1 MSVSVPDLGAVF
13 AAYERVAAEAD
24 ALFARVQQLHP
35 DCVTCTAG
43 CGDCCHAVFDLS
55 LVEAMYL
62 NRRFAEVIP
71 HGPLRSAIL
80 QGAAEVDRPL
90 TRLKRGYYQ
99 SVRDAG
105 KEAAASAEAPE
116 QAAERAI
123 GHVLEEAARARVRC
137 PLLLADDTCALYDSR
152 PITCRLYGVPA
163 VIGGQTHVCGKSA
176 FATGGRY
183 PTVHMD
189 KIQDRLDA
197 LSLEIRDT
205 LGSRY
210 SELHKVYVPVSMAL
224 LTNYDAAYLG
234 VGPARE

>member
-80 QGAAEVDRPL
+80 QAAAEVDRPL

-105 KEAAASAEAPE
+105 KEAAASAEE
-116 QAAERAI
+116 IGRA
-123 GHVLEEAARARVRC
+123 HV
-137 PLLLADDTCALYDSR
+137 
-152 PITCRLYGVPA
+152 
-163 VIGGQTHVCGKSA
+163 
-176 FATGGRY
+176 
-183 PTVHMD
+183 
-189 KIQDRLDA
+189 
-197 LSLEIRDT
+197 
-205 LGSRY
+205 
-210 SELHKVYVPVSMAL
+210 
-224 LTNYDAAYLG
+224 
-234 VGPARE
+234 